1 MIKRMCKQGGL
12 QRLWIVTV
20 IGLLFLSCSMLK
32 GSNSSSSS
40 AEAEKD
46 LPTYYD
52 FGDVLVPKKL
62 ELDTKSSFVY
72 RTSEM
77 SAGVLVFTARVD
89 AASLT
94 DFFENNMAKDNWQLV
109 STFKSPRT
117 LLLFKKEKRWCII
130 SIKDGSYKTHVE
142 IWVAPTMQDAPSGLL
157 KEDPK

>member
-1 MIKRMCKQGGL
+1 MLKKLRKTDSMRCIWL
-12 QRLWIVTV
+12 LFAV
-20 IGLLFLSCSMLK
+20 GLLFLSCSTLK
-32 GSNSSSSS
+32 SGSSSN
-40 AEAEKD
+40 AESGKD

-62 ELDTKSSFVY
+62 KLDTKSSFVY
-72 RTSEM
+72 RTSDM
-77 SAGVLVFTARVD
+77 SAGVLVFKARID

-130 SIKDGSYKTHVE
+130 NINDGGYNTQVE
-142 IWVAPTMQDAPSGLL
+142 IWVAPMMHSTSTGLL
-157 KEDPK
+157 KQSTN